1 MKGLQNIKLV
11 DVMNI
16 YKDRFE
22 DPSDFTFVFV
32 GNIDTEIFYAYINKY
47 LASIKPT
54 NRLENWVNVHKSFPE
69 GISDESIYKGIDE
82 KSFVFLAFSGNVPWT
97 ENEGHYL
104 KTFTKAFNIKLREVL
119 REDMGGTY
127 GVWMWS
133 ALQHYP
139 KGQYKLNLLFGC
151 SPENVESMTNTV
163 FAKIDSFKTYGLNE
177 KYLKK
182 TKEMQLNELDKKLE
196 ENDYWLDE
204 LFSAYIN
211 DSNSFDRLL
220 ENYNDVINSI
230 SNDDI
235 KNLISK
241 YFSDKNLVKIVL
253 YPENK

>member
-1 MKGLQNIKLV
+1 MAMFAKWTAAVFIMFLWVIPVHFYLGFGGPEEWSELSSHKIKTL
-11 DVMNI
+11 
-16 YKDRFE
+16 
-22 DPSDFTFVFV
+22 TH
-32 GNIDTEIFYAYINKY
+32 T
-47 LASIKPT
+47 
-54 NRLENWVNVHKSFPE
+54 
-69 GISDESIYKGIDE
+69 
-82 KSFVFLAFSGNVPWT
+82 
-97 ENEGHYL
+97 L
-104 KTFTKAFNIKLREVL
+104 KIRLREIL

-151 SPENVESMTNTV
+151 SPENVESMTNMV
-163 FAKIDSFKTYGLNE
+163 FTKIDSFKTYGLNE

-182 TKEMQLNELDKKLE
+182 TKEMQLNELDKKLQ
-196 ENDYWLDE
+196 ENDYWLEE

-211 DSNSFDRLL
+211 NSNSFDRLL
-220 ENYNDVINSI
+220 EDYNDVINSI

-235 KNLISK
+235 KNLTSK